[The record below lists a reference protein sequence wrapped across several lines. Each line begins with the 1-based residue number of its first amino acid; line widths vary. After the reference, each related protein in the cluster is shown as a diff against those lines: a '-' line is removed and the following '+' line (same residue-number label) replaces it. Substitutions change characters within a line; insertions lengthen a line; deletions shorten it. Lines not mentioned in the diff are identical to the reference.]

1 MMEHMDIELPAVMV
15 QTPTATPLPSVIIS
29 LAVNAKIEYQD
40 ALCELIDNAFD
51 ADAKLVELEFKSG
64 FFRISD
70 DGHGTKNL
78 AAFARLGEHVAQGPS
93 AISGCYGVGGKEAVL
108 YIGGFNKSTNTLC
121 VARYM
126 SVQDGIRRTLLVDWT
141 KQAAAS
147 SWDLPPTEQR
157 KAPGFQ
163 NGTTIDIS
171 SAHMREWKG
180 GWENLAERLGRIY
193 DVALRKGR
201 RIVLKTPKQTVQVT
215 PFKAPAIEDVIEGI
229 VECNGRKATVRAGII
244 KKGQK
249 NSGTQPLTYIH
260 GYRAIM
266 FTDAGCEFNGRHNIY
281 GTVTLD
287 DSWARAKNKN
297 AIVDGEEEL
306 YEAVEKLLSPLS
318 PKVESLGIEM
328 SYASAAAI
336 INERFKALGGDR
348 SIVVRGHK
356 NGPAENKP
364 NENKS
369 GKKRGNNGN
378 EGNGFA
384 HPDGSSYGKI
394 FGGRRSLQ
402 IAFAELSEE
411 VECDISSRGICT
423 ANTRYAH
430 VKKAIDDFG
439 KGKSATIWQIVAAAL
454 AADIAKNGC
463 SANKQLKLPNLND
476 GDRFEVTKA
485 KIYLAL
491 SEENQ

>member
-1 MMEHMDIELPAVMV
+1 MELMESDFPTVMV
-15 QTPTATPLPSVIIS
+15 ETATATPLPSVIIS

-51 ADAKLVELEFKSG
+51 ADAKWVELEFKSG
-64 FFRISD
+64 SFRIAD
-70 DGHGTKNL
+70 DGRGTTNL
-78 AAFARLGEHVAQGPS
+78 ASFARLGEHVAQGPS
-93 AISGCYGVGGKEAVL
+93 TISGCYGVGGKEAVL

-121 VARYM
+121 NVRYV
-126 SVQDGIRRTLLVDWT
+126 SVQNGIQRTLTVDWT

-147 SWDLPPTEQR
+147 TWNLPLTEQR
-157 KAPGFQ
+157 KALVGHD
-163 NGTTIDIS
+163 GTAIEIQS
-171 SAHMREWKG
+171 PHLREWKG

-193 DVALRKGR
+193 DVALRNGR
-201 RIVLKTPKQTVQVT
+201 RIVIKTPKQTVQVT
-215 PFKAPAIEDVIEGI
+215 PFKAPAIEDVIEGT
-229 VECNGRKATVRAGII
+229 VQCNGRKATVRAGII

-249 NSGTQPLTYIH
+249 SSGSQPLTYIH

-306 YEAVEKLLSPLS
+306 YEAVQNLLSPLS

-328 SYASAAAI
+328 SYAAAAEI
-336 INERFKALGGDR
+336 INARFKALVGD
-348 SIVVRGHK
+348 RGHK
-356 NGPAENKP
+356 NKPSENKP
-364 NENKS
+364 SENKS
-369 GKKRGNNGN
+369 GKKRENNGN

-384 HPDGSSYGKI
+384 HPDGLSYGKI
-394 FGGRRSLQ
+394 FGGRRNLQ

-411 VECDISSRGICT
+411 VECDVSPRGICT
-423 ANTRYAH
+423 ANIRYPH
-430 VKKAIDDFG
+430 VKKAIDDFLNR
-439 KGKSATIWQIVAAAL
+439 KASTLWQIVAAAL
-454 AADIAKNGC
+454 AAEFAKNGP
-463 SANKQLKLPNLND
+463 SANKQLKLFNLND
-476 GDRFEVTKA
+476 GERLEITKL

-491 SEENQ
+491 SEGNQ

>member
-1 MMEHMDIELPAVMV
+1 MELMESDIPTVMV
-15 QTPTATPLPSVIIS
+15 ETATATPLPSVIIS

-51 ADAKLVELEFKSG
+51 ADAKLVELDFKSG
-64 FFRISD
+64 SFRISD
-70 DGHGTKNL
+70 DGRGTTNL
-78 AAFARLGEHVAQGPS
+78 ASFARLGEHVAQGPS
-93 AISGCYGVGGKEAVL
+93 TISGCYGVGGKEAVL

-121 VARYM
+121 NVRYV
-126 SVQDGIRRTLLVDWT
+126 SVQNGIQRTLTIDWT

-147 SWDLPPTEQR
+147 TWNLPPTEQR
-157 KAPGFQ
+157 KALIGHD
-163 NGTTIDIS
+163 GTAIEIQS
-171 SAHMREWKG
+171 PHLREWKG

-193 DVALRKGR
+193 DIALRKGR
-201 RIVLKTPKQTVQVT
+201 RIRLKTPKQTLEVK
-215 PFKAPAIEDVIEGI
+215 PFNAPALEDVIEGI
-229 VECNGRKATVRAGII
+229 VECNGRTAIVRAGII

-249 NSGTQPLTYIH
+249 DSGGQPLTYIH

-266 FTDAGCEFNGRHNIY
+266 FTDDGCGFNGQHNIY

-297 AIVDGEEEL
+297 AIMDGAEEL
-306 YEAVEKLLSPLS
+306 YEAVQNLLSPLS

-328 SYASAAAI
+328 SYAAARDV

-348 SIVVRGHK
+348 SITVSGHK
-356 NGPAENKP
+356 NKPSGNKLS
-364 NENKS
+364 ENKS

-384 HPDGSSYGKI
+384 HPDGLSYEKI
-394 FGGRRSLQ
+394 FGGKRTFQ

-411 VECDISSRGICT
+411 VECDVSSRGICT
-423 ANTRYAH
+423 ANIRYPH
-430 VKKAIDDFG
+430 VKKAIDDIG
-439 KGKSATIWQIVAAAL
+439 KKKSSTFWQIVAAAL
-454 AADIAKNGC
+454 AAHIAKNGL
-463 SANKQLKLPNLND
+463 SANQLKLPNLND
-476 GDRFEVTKA
+476 GERIETTKL

-491 SEENQ
+491 SEGNQ